1 MQQVPWVKVRSMRRL
16 ILNEDGAVTIDWV
29 VITAAILGLA
39 LVVLGTISDQAKDN
53 AENLGAYLSAQTVS
67 TY

>member
-1 MQQVPWVKVRSMRRL
+1 MKTL
-16 ILNEDGAVTIDWV
+16 FHAEDGAVTIDWV

-39 LVVLGTISDQAKDN
+39 LVVLGTISDQAQEN
-53 AENLGAYLSAQTVS
+53 ADNLGSYLSQQTVS

>member
-1 MQQVPWVKVRSMRRL
+1 MNKFIFS
-16 ILNEDGAVTIDWV
+16 EDGAVTIDWV

-39 LVVLGTISDQAKDN
+39 LVVLGTISDQAQEN
-53 AENLGAYLSAQTVS
+53 ADNLGSYLSLQTVS